1 MARKEQRKVST
12 GSLRAPDRRAMRY
25 RLDQGIPTDNKK
37 KLSTLSEKKEL
48 TNEGTFRTRA
58 PKYVT

>member
-37 KLSTLSEKKEL
+37 NYQLCQKKK
-48 TNEGTFRTRA
+48 N
-58 PKYVT
+58 